1 MAKNVAIVLSGCGFK
16 DGAEITESVSAL
28 IALSE
33 KQAKVKAFAPN
44 RNIESV
50 GHHSGQPSG
59 SRNILEEAARITRG
73 SISPLESLAPEQF
86 DALVL
91 PGGFGAAVHLSS
103 WAQHGSQCE
112 VDKTLVR
119 IIKKFHAESKP
130 IAAFCIAPVI
140 VAKVLGEHE
149 VTVTVG
155 DDSETIAE
163 ILKTGA
169 LHEECAVDD
178 FITDRHNK
186 VVTTPAYMYGNA
198 APHLIFKGIRSA
210 VAELIEM
217 A

>member
-1 MAKNVAIVLSGCGFK
+1 MAKNVAIVLSGCGFQ
-16 DGAEITESVSAL
+16 DGAEITETVSAL

-33 KQAKVKAFAPN
+33 KQAKVKAFAPSLKF
-44 RNIESV
+44 ESI
-50 GHHSGQPSG
+50 GHHSGQPTG
-59 SRNILEEAARITRG
+59 ARNTLEEAARIVRG
-73 SISPLESLAPEQF
+73 SISPLESLNPQQF

-91 PGGFGAAVHLSS
+91 PGGYGAAIHLSN
-103 WAQHGSQCE
+103 WAQKGARCD
-112 VDKTLVR
+112 VDKNLIR
-119 IIKKFHAESKP
+119 IIKAFHADSKP

-140 VAKVLGEHE
+140 LAKVLGDQE

-169 LHEECAVDD
+169 LHENCAVDD

-186 VVTTPAYMYGNA
+186 VVTTPAYMFGNA
-198 APHLIFKGIRSA
+198 APHLVFKGIRSA
-210 VAELIEM
+210 IAELIEM